1 MKIFPRGFVVAP
13 TMLTE
18 MLLSVLQT
26 IDADELLDMIVVGF
40 TLGISAW
47 T

>member
-26 IDADELLDMIVVGF
+26 TDADELLEIIVVEF
-40 TLGISAW
+40 TEGINA
-47 T
+47 